1 MDQTENKQS
10 FDKKFI
16 LINII
21 FLIFFSINYSQEIK
35 QIEII
40 SAGSF
45 DRNEAL
51 YPDGNIL
58 KKDKDVNVHLR
69 HEDLDIYSNTSI
81 FFQKENSVISYGK
94 VKLIQGDTLQLFC
107 DSLNYDGKTKQMFAF
122 GKVRLINSGMTLE
135 TNKLK
140 LDRNIDEAYFF
151 NGGKIIDK
159 KSTISSI
166 NGKYLIHKNK
176 YEFERNVK
184 VLNDSRIIE
193 SKKMHYDIE
202 SEKSY
207 FFDETIIKGDN
218 YKINCDAGFY
228 DPIELIG
235 IFNKNAIIESNER
248 IVHGDSIYFDEE
260 KKYASI
266 SNNIKI
272 IDNKEKLVLTGD
284 YGELF
289 EEKDSAIITKNP
301 LAINILKRDSLFV
314 KADTLYSVGKEGART
329 MKGIRNVKFLQG
341 NFSGKADFIE
351 IKKSLGLTIMERKEI
366 SEKDLQIF
374 TESEINKKNPVLW
387 DNYSQI
393 SGDKIIFTENLDTN
407 ELDSIKITNNVFI
420 LEKDSISESN
430 FNQIKGLKLDGKF
443 LDNKLKNA
451 VINQNAEL
459 IYYMYNDKNNLIGID
474 KAISSLIQI
483 HFNNKSIDEILFM
496 TDPEGILYPE
506 NFLDP
511 NETILNGFIDRSD
524 EKISNKS
531 DLIEKEI

>member
-1 MDQTENKQS
+1 MDQTESKQS
-10 FDKKFI
+10 FGKKFI

-140 LDRNIDEAYFF
+140 LDRIIDEAYFF

-159 KSTISSI
+159 ESTISSI
-166 NGKYLIHKNK
+166 NGKYLIDKNK

-193 SKKMHYDIE
+193 SKKMHYYIE

-207 FFDETIIKGDN
+207 FFDETIITGDD

-228 DPIELIG
+228 DPIKLIG

-284 YGELF
+284 YG
-289 EEKDSAIITKNP
+289 
-301 LAINILKRDSLFV
+301 
-314 KADTLYSVGKEGART
+314 
-329 MKGIRNVKFLQG
+329 
-341 NFSGKADFIE
+341 
-351 IKKSLGLTIMERKEI
+351 
-366 SEKDLQIF
+366 
-374 TESEINKKNPVLW
+374 
-387 DNYSQI
+387 
-393 SGDKIIFTENLDTN
+393 
-407 ELDSIKITNNVFI
+407 
-420 LEKDSISESN
+420 
-430 FNQIKGLKLDGKF
+430 
-443 LDNKLKNA
+443 
-451 VINQNAEL
+451 
-459 IYYMYNDKNNLIGID
+459 
-474 KAISSLIQI
+474 
-483 HFNNKSIDEILFM
+483 
-496 TDPEGILYPE
+496 
-506 NFLDP
+506 
-511 NETILNGFIDRSD
+511 
-524 EKISNKS
+524 
-531 DLIEKEI
+531 

>member
-140 LDRNIDEAYFF
+140 LDRIIDEAYFF

-159 KSTISSI
+159 ESTISSI
-166 NGKYLIHKNK
+166 NGKYLIDKNK

-193 SKKMHYDIE
+193 SKKMHYYIE

-207 FFDETIIKGDN
+207 FFDETIIKGDD

-248 IVHGDSIYFDEE
+248 IVYGDSIYFDEE

-266 SNNIKI
+266 SKNIKI

-314 KADTLYSVGKEGART
+314 KADTLYSVGK
-329 MKGIRNVKFLQG
+329 
-341 NFSGKADFIE
+341 
-351 IKKSLGLTIMERKEI
+351 
-366 SEKDLQIF
+366 
-374 TESEINKKNPVLW
+374 
-387 DNYSQI
+387 
-393 SGDKIIFTENLDTN
+393 
-407 ELDSIKITNNVFI
+407 
-420 LEKDSISESN
+420 
-430 FNQIKGLKLDGKF
+430 
-443 LDNKLKNA
+443 
-451 VINQNAEL
+451 
-459 IYYMYNDKNNLIGID
+459 
-474 KAISSLIQI
+474 
-483 HFNNKSIDEILFM
+483 
-496 TDPEGILYPE
+496 
-506 NFLDP
+506 
-511 NETILNGFIDRSD
+511 
-524 EKISNKS
+524 
-531 DLIEKEI
+531 